1 MIPNKAAFRDA
12 FNLYEK
18 HLRSMETASFSWE
31 TLCDEMIAIA
41 NRHANDP
48 LLMDLLV
55 AVHAELERKWMEK
68 DIPTRS

>member
-18 HLRSMETASFSWE
+18 HLHSVGTTVFSWE
-31 TLCDEMIAIA
+31 ILCDEMISIA

-48 LLMDLLV
+48 LVMDLLI

-68 DIPTRS
+68 DILTRS

>member
-18 HLRSMETASFSWE
+18 HLRSVGTASFSWE
-31 TLCDEMIAIA
+31 TLCDEMVSIA
-41 NRHANDP
+41 NQHANNP
-48 LLMDLLV
+48 LVMDLLV